1 MGLGLGI
8 AICLIIFIVVGFL
21 VFQARFA
28 ARRWRQ
34 VIAAGDLDALGELL
48 DMTFEAWRNS
58 RPPRGLAPADWRAL
72 HTAALVAADRDRA
85 RVSLLAEPD
94 VRVTGGRRVEEG
106 TAQDVARRAA
116 VRMVERLMY
125 EVPHVSF
132 AEVQVD
138 VHTEYRGLDGSLTD
152 RCLLTTRVTRDG
164 AAYADWETRDA
175 IAMLAEWETREAAG
189 GRAIDPED
197 DALLPAPAPE
207 ALDAIDAA
215 ERALQEE
222 RLGREG
228 RA

>member
-8 AICLIIFIVVGFL
+8 VACLLTFILVGFL

-28 ARRWRQ
+28 ARQWRR
-34 VIAAGDLDALGELL
+34 VIAAGDQDALGELL

-72 HTAALVAADRDRA
+72 HTAFLVAADRDRA

-94 VRVTGGRRVEEG
+94 VRVSGGHRVEEG
-106 TAQDVARRAA
+106 SAQDVARRAA

-132 AEVQVD
+132 REVQVD
-138 VHTEYRGLDGSLTD
+138 VHTEYRGIDGSLTD
-152 RCLLTTRVTRDG
+152 RCLLSTRVTRDG
-164 AAYADWETRDA
+164 AAYADWETRDVV
-175 IAMLAEWETREAAG
+175 AMLDEWETREAVD
-189 GRAIDPED
+189 GRIVDPEE
-197 DALLPAPAPE
+197 DALLPAPTPE
-207 ALDAIDAA
+207 ALDAIHAA
-215 ERALQEE
+215 ERALRED
-222 RLGREG
+222 RTGREG